1 MATPTTTLVD
11 NDPIKKDF
19 RKFLWIVWSTLNLPD
34 PTPIQYDMGSYLQTG
49 PRRCVV
55 EAFRGIGKSWITS
68 AYVVWLLYC
77 DPQHKILVVSASKER
92 ADAFSTFTK
101 RLINEIELLT
111 HLRTKNGQ
119 RDSVIA
125 FDVGPSLP
133 DHSPSVKSVGING
146 QLTGS
151 RANTIIA
158 DDVEVSNNS
167 ATQTMRD
174 KLSEAIKEFDAV
186 LKPNGR
192 VIYLGTP
199 QTEMSIYNLLPER
212 GYEIRIWP
220 SRYPTD
226 KQAAMYQGRLAPFIE
241 HRRADQQGMPTEPDR
256 FTKIDLMER
265 EASYGKAG
273 FALQFMLDTTLSDAD
288 KYPLKLADLC
298 VAALNPRKGW
308 ADLAWASGPAQ
319 IVQDVPV
326 VGFTGDKFYRPM
338 WFSDEMYEYTG
349 AVLAIDPSGR
359 GKDETAYAVVKMLNG
374 YLYATQCGGFKGG
387 YDDLTLTKLAN
398 LAKIEKVNMIVVESN
413 FGDGMFS
420 KLLAPF
426 VNKAHP
432 VSIEEVR
439 HNTQKEVRIIDTLE
453 PVMMQHRLII
463 DEKLIKEDY
472 ESAPEPSYSLFY
484 QMTRLTKDRGAI
496 IHDDRLEALA
506 MAVNYWTEQ
515 MDADSET
522 IAAQQKLD
530 AFNGEIQKFIDQA
543 VGGGKSV
550 GDKWF

>member
-1 MATPTTTLVD
+1 MAQPVVTK
-11 NDPIKKDF
+11 DPIKQDF
-19 RKFLWIVWSTLNLPD
+19 RKFLYIVWKTLNLPD
-34 PTPIQYDMGSYLQTG
+34 PTPIQYDMGSYLQVG

-77 DPQHKILVVSASKER
+77 DPQHKVLVVSASKER

-125 FDVGPSLP
+125 FDVGPALP

-241 HRRADQQGMPTEPDR
+241 HRRDSQAGMPTEPDR
-256 FTKIDLMER
+256 FTKQDLMER

-298 VAALNPRKGW
+298 IANLNPRKGW
-308 ADLAWASGPAQ
+308 ADLAWAAGPAQ

-338 WFSDEMYEYTG
+338 WFSDEMYEFTG

-387 YDDLTLTKLAN
+387 YDDLTLQKLAN
-398 LAKIEKVNMIVVESN
+398 LAKVEKVSMIVVESN

-426 VNKAHP
+426 VNKAYP

-472 ESAPEPSYSLFY
+472 ETAPEPSYSLFY

-515 MDADSET
+515 MDADSES

-530 AFNGEIQKFIDQA
+530 AFNEEISRFMESA
-543 VGGGKSV
+543 TGTSKSSGNV
-550 GDKWF
+550 WF

>member
-1 MATPTTTLVD
+1 MATPVV

-19 RKFLWIVWSTLNLPD
+19 RKFLYIVWKTLNLPD
-34 PTPIQYDMGSYLQTG
+34 PTPIQYDMGNYLQVG

-101 RLINEIELLT
+101 RLINEIDLLQ

-125 FDVGPSLP
+125 FDVGPSMP
-133 DHSPSVKSVGING
+133 DHSPSVKSVGISG

-158 DDVEVSNNS
+158 DDVEVTNNS

-186 LKPNGR
+186 LKPSGR

-220 SRYPTD
+220 ARYPTD
-226 KQAAMYQGRLAPFIE
+226 KQSAMYQGRLAPFIE
-241 HRRADQQGMPTEPDR
+241 LNRSSQETLPTEPDR
-256 FTKIDLMER
+256 FTKEDLMER

-273 FALQFMLDTTLSDAD
+273 FALQFMLDTTLADAD
-288 KYPLKLADLC
+288 KYPLKLSDLM
-298 VAALNPRKGW
+298 VTALNPKKGW
-308 ADLAWASGPAQ
+308 ADLAWASGPTQ
-319 IVQDVPV
+319 IVENVPI

-338 WFSDEMYEYTG
+338 WMSDDMLDFTG
-349 AVLAIDPSGR
+349 SVLAIDPSGR

-374 YLYATQCGGFKGG
+374 YLYVTRIGGFVGG
-387 YDDLTLTKLAN
+387 YSDKTLTSLSTV
-398 LAKIEKVNMIVVESN
+398 AKQESVNMVIVESN
-413 FGDGMFS
+413 FGDGMYV
-420 KLLAPF
+420 KLLTPIL
-426 VNKAHP
+426 NRIHK

-439 HNTQKEVRIIDTLE
+439 HSTQKEMRMIDTLE
-453 PVMMQHRLII
+453 PVMMQHRLIV

-472 ESAPEPSYSLFY
+472 DSAPEPSYSLFY
-484 QMTRLTKDRGAI
+484 QMTRLTRDRGAI
-496 IHDDRLEALA
+496 IHDDRLDALS
-506 MAVNYWTEQ
+506 MAVAYWTEQ
-515 MDADSET
+515 MDADSESL
-522 IAAQQKLD
+522 ASMQKTE
-530 AFNGEIQKFIDQA
+530 AFNREIERFMDHA
-543 VGGGKSV
+543 VGQKPRGIT
-550 GDKWF
+550 WM

>member
-186 LKPNGR
+186 LKPDGR

-530 AFNGEIQKFIDQA
+530 AFNGEIQRFMDQA

-550 GDKWF
+550 R

>member
-1 MATPTTTLVD
+1 MVKTQA
-11 NDPIKKDF
+11 DPIKGDF
-19 RKFLWIVWSTLNLPD
+19 RKFLFIVWKTLNLPD

-77 DPQHKILVVSASKER
+77 DPQHKVLVVSASKER

-111 HLRTKNGQ
+111 HLRTRSGQ

-133 DHSPSVKSVGING
+133 DHSPSVKSVGITG

-158 DDVEVSNNS
+158 DDVEVMNNS
-167 ATQTMRD
+167 STQTMRD

-220 SRYPTD
+220 ARYPTD
-226 KQAAMYQGRLAPFIE
+226 KQSLMYQGKLAPFVE
-241 HRRADQQGMPTEPDR
+241 SNRHDKQGSSTEPER
-256 FTKIDLMER
+256 FTDIDLMER

-273 FALQFMLDTTLSDAD
+273 FSLQFMLDTTLSDAD
-288 KYPLKLADLC
+288 RYPLKLADLI
-298 VAALNPRKGW
+298 VSALNPKKGW
-308 ADLAWASGPAQ
+308 ADLAWASSPAQ
-319 IVQDVPV
+319 VVQDVPV
-326 VGFTGDKFYRPM
+326 VGFTGDKYYRPM
-338 WFSDEMYEYTG
+338 WMSDDMMDFQG
-349 AVLAIDPSGR
+349 SVLSIDPSGR

-374 YLYATQCGGFKGG
+374 YLYVTQCGGFEGG
-387 YDDLTLTKLAN
+387 YEDKTLQRLAN
-398 LAKIEKVNMIVVESN
+398 LAKMEQVNEIIIESN
-413 FGDGMFS
+413 FGDGMFG

-426 VNKAHP
+426 IQKTHP
-432 VSIEEVR
+432 CAINEVR
-439 HNTQKEVRIIDTLE
+439 HSKQKELRIIDTLE
-453 PVMMQHRLII
+453 PVMMQHRLVV

-472 ESAPEPSYSLFY
+472 ETAKEPSYSLFY
-484 QMTRLTKDRGAI
+484 QMTRLTRERGAI
-496 IHDDRLEALA
+496 IHDDRLDALSI
-506 MAVNYWTEQ
+506 AVAYWTEQ
-515 MDADSET
+515 MDADAELL
-522 IAAQQKLD
+522 AGQQKLD
-530 AFNGEIQKFIDQA
+530 AFNREMERFIDHA
-543 VGGGKSV
+543 VGHTRSAV
-550 GDKWF
+550 TWM

>member
-1 MATPTTTLVD
+1 MAKPIAA
-11 NDPIKKDF
+11 DPIKKDF
-19 RKFLWIVWSTLNLPD
+19 RKFLFIVWKTLNLPD

-49 PRRCVV
+49 PRRCVI

-101 RLINEIELLT
+101 RLINEIELLS

-125 FDVGPSLP
+125 FDVGPSMP
-133 DHSPSVKSVGING
+133 DHSPSVKSVGISG

-158 DDVEVSNNS
+158 DDVEVTNNS

-220 SRYPTD
+220 ARYPTD
-226 KQAAMYQGRLAPFIE
+226 KQASMYQGRLAPFIE
-241 HRRADQQGMPTEPDR
+241 LNRGSQETLPTEPDR
-256 FTKIDLMER
+256 FTKTDLMER

-273 FALQFMLDTTLSDAD
+273 FALQFMLDTTLADAD
-288 KYPLKLADLC
+288 KYPLKLSDLM
-298 VAALNPRKGW
+298 VTALNPKKGW
-308 ADLAWASGPAQ
+308 ADLAWASGPTQ
-319 IVQDVPV
+319 IVENVPI

-338 WFSDEMYEYTG
+338 WMSDDMLDFTG
-349 AVLAIDPSGR
+349 SVLAIDPSGR

-374 YLYATQCGGFKGG
+374 YLYVTRIGGFVGG
-387 YDDLTLTKLAN
+387 YSDKTLTSLSTV
-398 LAKIEKVNMIVVESN
+398 AKQESVNMVIVESN
-413 FGDGMFS
+413 FGDGMYV
-420 KLLAPF
+420 KLLTPILNRIHR
-426 VNKAHP
+426 VT
-432 VSIEEVR
+432 IEEVR
-439 HNTQKEVRIIDTLE
+439 HSTQKEMRMIDTLE
-453 PVMMQHRLII
+453 PVMMQHRLIV

-472 ESAPEPSYSLFY
+472 DSAPEPSYSLFY
-484 QMTRLTKDRGAI
+484 QMTRLTRDRGAI
-496 IHDDRLEALA
+496 IHDDRLDALS
-506 MAVNYWTEQ
+506 MAVAYWTEQ
-515 MDADSET
+515 MDADSESL
-522 IAAQQKLD
+522 ASMQKTE
-530 AFNGEIQKFIDQA
+530 AFNREIERFMDHA
-543 VGGGKSV
+543 VGQKPRGIT
-550 GDKWF
+550 WM

>member
-1 MATPTTTLVD
+1 MATPVV

-19 RKFLWIVWSTLNLPD
+19 RKFLYIVWKTLNLPD
-34 PTPIQYDMGSYLQTG
+34 PTPIQYDMGNYLQVG

-101 RLINEIELLT
+101 RLINEIDLLQ

-125 FDVGPSLP
+125 FDVGPAMP
-133 DHSPSVKSVGING
+133 DHSPSVKSVGISG

-158 DDVEVSNNS
+158 DDVEVTNNS

-186 LKPNGR
+186 LKPSGR

-220 SRYPTD
+220 ARYPTD
-226 KQAAMYQGRLAPFIE
+226 KQQAMYQGRLAPFIE
-241 HRRADQQGMPTEPDR
+241 LNRDTQETLPTEPDR
-256 FTKIDLMER
+256 FTKEDLMER

-273 FALQFMLDTTLSDAD
+273 FALQFMLDTTLADAD
-288 KYPLKLADLC
+288 KYPLKLSDLM
-298 VAALNPRKGW
+298 VTALNPKKGW
-308 ADLAWASGPAQ
+308 ADLAWASGPTQ
-319 IVQDVPV
+319 IVENVPI

-338 WFSDEMYEYTG
+338 WMSDDMLDFTG
-349 AVLAIDPSGR
+349 SVLAIDPSGR

-374 YLYATQCGGFKGG
+374 YLYVTRIGGFVGG
-387 YDDLTLTKLAN
+387 YSDKTLTSLSTV
-398 LAKIEKVNMIVVESN
+398 AKQESVNMVIVESN
-413 FGDGMFS
+413 FGDGMYV
-420 KLLAPF
+420 KLLTPIL
-426 VNKAHP
+426 NRIHK

-439 HNTQKEVRIIDTLE
+439 HSTQKEMRMIDTLE
-453 PVMMQHRLII
+453 PVMMQHRLIV

-472 ESAPEPSYSLFY
+472 DSAPEPSYSLFY
-484 QMTRLTKDRGAI
+484 QMTRLTRDRGAI
-496 IHDDRLEALA
+496 IHDDRLDALS
-506 MAVNYWTEQ
+506 MAVAYWTEQ
-515 MDADSET
+515 MDADSESL
-522 IAAQQKLD
+522 ASMQKTE
-530 AFNGEIQKFIDQA
+530 AFNREIERFMDHA
-543 VGGGKSV
+543 VGQKPRAIT
-550 GDKWF
+550 WM

>member
-1 MATPTTTLVD
+1 MATPVV

-19 RKFLWIVWSTLNLPD
+19 RKFLYIVWKTLNLPD
-34 PTPIQYDMGSYLQTG
+34 PTPIQYDMGNYLQVG

-101 RLINEIELLT
+101 RLINEIDLLQ

-125 FDVGPSLP
+125 FDVGPSMP
-133 DHSPSVKSVGING
+133 DHSPSVKSVGISG

-158 DDVEVSNNS
+158 DDVEVTNNS

-186 LKPNGR
+186 LKPSGR

-220 SRYPTD
+220 ARYPTD
-226 KQAAMYQGRLAPFIE
+226 KQSAMYQGRLAPFIE
-241 HRRADQQGMPTEPDR
+241 LNRDTQETLPTEPDR
-256 FTKIDLMER
+256 FTKTDLMER

-273 FALQFMLDTTLSDAD
+273 FALQFMLDTTLADAD
-288 KYPLKLADLC
+288 KYPLKLSDLM
-298 VAALNPRKGW
+298 VTALNPKKGW
-308 ADLAWASGPAQ
+308 ADLAWASGPTQ
-319 IVQDVPV
+319 IVENVPI

-338 WFSDEMYEYTG
+338 WMSDDMLDFTG
-349 AVLAIDPSGR
+349 SVLAIDPSGR

-374 YLYATQCGGFKGG
+374 YLYVTRIGGFVGG
-387 YDDLTLTKLAN
+387 YSDKTLTSLSTV
-398 LAKIEKVNMIVVESN
+398 AKQESVNMVIVESN
-413 FGDGMFS
+413 FGDGMYV
-420 KLLAPF
+420 KLLTPIL
-426 VNKAHP
+426 NRIHK

-439 HNTQKEVRIIDTLE
+439 HSTQKEMRMIDTLE
-453 PVMMQHRLII
+453 PVMMQHRLIV

-472 ESAPEPSYSLFY
+472 DSAPEPSYSLFY
-484 QMTRLTKDRGAI
+484 QMTRLTRDRGAI
-496 IHDDRLEALA
+496 IHDDRLDALS
-506 MAVNYWTEQ
+506 MAVAYWTEQ
-515 MDADSET
+515 MDADSESL
-522 IAAQQKLD
+522 ASMQKTE
-530 AFNGEIQKFIDQA
+530 AFNREIERFMDHA
-543 VGGGKSV
+543 VGQKPRGIT
-550 GDKWF
+550 WM

>member
-530 AFNGEIQKFIDQA
+530 AFNGEIQRFMDQA
-543 VGGGKSV
+543 VGGGKSA

>member
-1 MATPTTTLVD
+1 MATPIAD
-11 NDPIKKDF
+11 DPIKKDF

-49 PRRCVV
+49 PRRCVI
-55 EAFRGIGKSWITS
+55 EAFRGVGKSWITS

-241 HRRADQQGMPTEPDR
+241 HRRATQHGMPTEPDR

-349 AVLAIDPSGR
+349 SVLAIDPSGR

-374 YLYATQCGGFKGG
+374 YLYASQCGGFKGG
-387 YDDLTLTKLAN
+387 YDDLTLQKLAN
-398 LAKIEKVNMIVVESN
+398 LAKTEKVNMIIVESN

-426 VNKAHP
+426 VNKTHP

-472 ESAPEPSYSLFY
+472 ESAPETSYSLFY

-530 AFNGEIQKFIDQA
+530 AFNGEIQKFMDNA
-543 VGGGKSV
+543 TGGGKSV

>member
-1 MATPTTTLVD
+1 MATPVV

-19 RKFLWIVWSTLNLPD
+19 RKFLYIVWKTLNLPD
-34 PTPIQYDMGSYLQTG
+34 PTPIQYDMGNYLQVG
-49 PRRCVV
+49 PRRCVI

-77 DPQHKILVVSASKER
+77 EPQHKILVVSASKER

-101 RLINEIELLT
+101 RLINEIELLS

-125 FDVGPSLP
+125 FDVGPSMP
-133 DHSPSVKSVGING
+133 DHSPSVKSVGISG

-158 DDVEVSNNS
+158 DDVEVTNNS

-212 GYEIRIWP
+212 GYEIRVWP

-226 KQAAMYQGRLAPFIE
+226 KQSAMYQGRLAPFIE
-241 HRRADQQGMPTEPDR
+241 LHRASNEGLPTEPDR
-256 FTKIDLMER
+256 FTKEDLMER

-273 FALQFMLDTTLSDAD
+273 FALQFMLDTTLADAD
-288 KYPLKLADLC
+288 KYPLKLSDLM
-298 VAALNPRKGW
+298 VTALNPKKGW
-308 ADLAWASGPAQ
+308 ADLAWASGPSQ
-319 IVQDVPV
+319 IVENVPI

-338 WFSDEMYEYTG
+338 WMSDDMMDFTG
-349 AVLAIDPSGR
+349 SVLSIDPSGR

-374 YLYATQCGGFKGG
+374 YLYVTRVGGFTGG
-387 YDDLTLTKLAN
+387 YSDKTLTSLATV
-398 LAKIEKVNMIVVESN
+398 AKQESVNMVIVESN
-413 FGDGMFS
+413 FGDGMYV
-420 KLLAPF
+420 KLLTPIL
-426 VNKAHP
+426 NRIHK

-439 HNTQKEVRIIDTLE
+439 HSTQKEMRIIDTLE
-453 PVMMQHRLII
+453 PVMMQHRLVV

-472 ESAPEPSYSLFY
+472 DSAPEPSYSLFY
-484 QMTRLTKDRGAI
+484 QMTRLTRDRGAI
-496 IHDDRLEALA
+496 IHDDRLDALS
-506 MAVNYWTEQ
+506 MAVAYWTEQ
-515 MDADSET
+515 MDADSESLAT
-522 IAAQQKLD
+522 MQKAE
-530 AFNGEIQKFIDQA
+530 AFNREIERFMDHA
-543 VGGGKSV
+543 VGYTRQS
-550 GDKWF
+550 DKWI

>member
-1 MATPTTTLVD
+1 MATPVV

-19 RKFLWIVWSTLNLPD
+19 RKFLYIVWKTLNLPD
-34 PTPIQYDMGSYLQTG
+34 PTPIQYDMGNYLQVG
-49 PRRCVV
+49 PRRCVI

-101 RLINEIELLT
+101 RLINEIELLA

-125 FDVGPSLP
+125 FDVGPSMP
-133 DHSPSVKSVGING
+133 DHSPSVKSVGISG

-158 DDVEVSNNS
+158 DDVEVTNNS

-186 LKPNGR
+186 LKPDGR

-226 KQAAMYQGRLAPFIE
+226 KQSAMYQGRLAPFIE
-241 HRRADQQGMPTEPDR
+241 LNRASQEGLPTEPDR

-273 FALQFMLDTTLSDAD
+273 FALQFMLDTTLADAD
-288 KYPLKLADLC
+288 KYPLKLSDLM
-298 VAALNPRKGW
+298 VTALNPRKGW
-308 ADLAWASGPAQ
+308 TDLAWASGPSQ
-319 IVQDVPV
+319 IVENVPI

-338 WFSDEMYEYTG
+338 WMSDDMLDFTG
-349 AVLAIDPSGR
+349 SVLAIDPSGR

-374 YLYATQCGGFKGG
+374 YLYVTRIGGFTGG
-387 YDDLTLTKLAN
+387 YSDKTLTSLSTV
-398 LAKIEKVNMIVVESN
+398 AKQESVNMVIVESN
-413 FGDGMFS
+413 FGDGMYV
-420 KLLAPF
+420 KLLTPIL
-426 VNKAHP
+426 NRIHK

-439 HNTQKEVRIIDTLE
+439 HSTQKEMRMIDTLE
-453 PVMMQHRLII
+453 PVMMQHRLIV

-472 ESAPEPSYSLFY
+472 DSAPEPSYSLFY
-484 QMTRLTKDRGAI
+484 QMTRLTRDRGAI
-496 IHDDRLEALA
+496 IHDDRLDALS
-506 MAVNYWTEQ
+506 MAVAYWTEQ
-515 MDADSET
+515 MDADSESLAT
-522 IAAQQKLD
+522 LQKAEEFTRGLERFMD
-530 AFNGEIQKFIDQA
+530 HA
-543 VGGGKSV
+543 VGQKPKGIT
-550 GDKWF
+550 WM

>member
-1 MATPTTTLVD
+1 MTTPVV
-11 NDPIKKDF
+11 NDPIKQDF
-19 RKFLWIVWSTLNLPD
+19 RKFLWIVWTTLTLPD
-34 PTPIQYDMGSYLQTG
+34 PTPIQYDMASYLQLG
-49 PRRCVV
+49 PRRCVI

-101 RLINEIELLT
+101 RLINEIDLLQ

-125 FDVGPSLP
+125 FDVGPAMP
-133 DHSPSVKSVGING
+133 DHSPSVKSVGISG

-158 DDVEVSNNS
+158 DDVEVTNNS

-220 SRYPTD
+220 ARYPTD
-226 KQAAMYQGRLAPFIE
+226 KQQAMYQGRLAPFIE
-241 HRRADQQGMPTEPDR
+241 LNRGSQETLPTEPDR
-256 FTKIDLMER
+256 FTKEDLMER

-298 VAALNPRKGW
+298 ITALNPNKGW

-338 WFSDEMYEYTG
+338 WFSDQMYEFTG

-374 YLYATQCGGFKGG
+374 YLYASQCGGFKGG
-387 YDDLTLTKLAN
+387 YEDLTLQKIANIAKL
-398 LAKIEKVNMIVVESN
+398 EKVNMIVVESN

-426 VNKAHP
+426 INKTYP

-484 QMTRLTKDRGAI
+484 QMTRLTRARGAI

-515 MDADSET
+515 MDADAESL
-522 IAAQQKLD
+522 AAQQKMD
-530 AFNGEIQKFIDQA
+530 DFNGEIQKFLSQA
-543 VGGGKSV
+543 TGSTVKD

>member
-1 MATPTTTLVD
+1 MVTTQT
-11 NDPIKKDF
+11 DPIKGDF
-19 RKFLWIVWSTLNLPD
+19 RKFLYIVWKTLNLPD
-34 PTPIQYDMGSYLQTG
+34 PTPIQYDMGRYLQIG

-77 DPQHKILVVSASKER
+77 DPQHKVLVVSASKER

-101 RLINEIELLT
+101 RLINEIDMLS

-125 FDVGPSLP
+125 FDVGPALP
-133 DHSPSVKSVGING
+133 DHSPSVKSVGISG

-158 DDVEVSNNS
+158 DDVEVMNNS

-212 GYEIRIWP
+212 GYEIRVWP
-220 SRYPTD
+220 ARYPTD
-226 KQAAMYQGRLAPFIE
+226 KQSLMYQGRLAPFVE
-241 HRRADQQGMPTEPDR
+241 ERRHDSIGTSTEPER
-256 FTKIDLMER
+256 FTDIDLMER

-273 FALQFMLDTTLSDAD
+273 FSLQFMLDTTLSDAD
-288 KYPLKLADLC
+288 KYPLKLADLM
-298 VAALNPRKGW
+298 VTALNPKKGW
-308 ADLAWASGPAQ
+308 ADLAWASGPSQ
-319 IVQDVPV
+319 IVQDVPI

-338 WFSDEMYEYTG
+338 WMSDDMLDFQG
-349 AVLAIDPSGR
+349 SVLAIDPSGR

-374 YLYATQCGGFKGG
+374 YLYVTRCGGFKGG
-387 YDDLTLTKLAN
+387 YSDRTLTQLSTV
-398 LAKIEKVNMIVVESN
+398 AKQESVSMVIVESN
-413 FGDGMFS
+413 FGDGMYV
-420 KLLAPF
+420 KLLTPILNRIHQVA
-426 VNKAHP
+426 
-432 VSIEEVR
+432 IEEVR
-439 HNTQKEVRIIDTLE
+439 HSTQKELRMIDTLE
-453 PVMMQHRLII
+453 PVMMQHRLIV

-472 ESAPEPSYSLFY
+472 DSAPEPAYSLFY
-484 QMTRLTKDRGAI
+484 QMTRLTRDRGSI
-496 IHDDRLEALA
+496 IHDDRLDALS
-506 MAVNYWTEQ
+506 MAIAYWTEQ
-515 MDADSET
+515 MDADSESL
-522 IAAQQKLD
+522 ASMQKTE
-530 AFNGEIQKFIDQA
+530 AFNREIERFMDNA
-543 VGGGKSV
+543 VGHTRSAET
-550 GDKWF
+550 WM